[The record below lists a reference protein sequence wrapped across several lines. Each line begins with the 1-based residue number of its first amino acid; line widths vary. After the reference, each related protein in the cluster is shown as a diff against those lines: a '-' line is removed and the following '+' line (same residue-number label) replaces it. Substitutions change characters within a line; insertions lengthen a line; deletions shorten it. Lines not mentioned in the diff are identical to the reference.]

1 MCKDLIACWAHAG
14 DKYDTVQ
21 MYACMLAGF
30 RIDSNYRVIK
40 MSKVVW
46 RKSHW
51 IHPNELC
58 CQPEVRLHLREDAM
72 YVLTVKADEEVEMV
86 FESAQ
91 AFLKCFKHIKLNS
104 KLEE

>member
-1 MCKDLIACWAHAG
+1 MRKDLIACWAHAD

-51 IHPNELC
+51 IHLKKTVLQARSKTTP
-58 CQPEVRLHLREDAM
+58 QRRRHVR
-72 YVLTVKADEEVEMV
+72 T
-86 FESAQ
+86 ES
-91 AFLKCFKHIKLNS
+91 
-104 KLEE
+104 EGR